1 MLERTLAEQLSIVIP
16 AHNEEAAIAVVLDTV
31 LRDCRGAEVIVVD
44 DASSDGTAVQVKR
57 FPNVRLVRLRYNRG
71 QGYALKAG
79 MRLAT
84 RPYVAWFDGDNE
96 HRTDD
101 LVRLVERVKAADLVA
116 VIGQR
121 ATASTSL
128 VRAVGRGMIRTI
140 GRGLKIRA
148 GSDLNCGLR
157 VFRRDIIVRYL
168 PIVPDR
174 FSASLMTT
182 LIMLER
188 RYPIEFMPVATNPRI
203 GASSVRLK
211 DGFEA
216 ILMLLRA
223 IMIFAPIRVFFP
235 FGLWMV
241 AIGLIYGVA
250 IFFVRRA
257 GFPVGAMLLVVVGLL
272 SMMLGLIADQISQMQ
287 LSRLSE
293 GVPLDTDT
301 QPDRPTDRHSS

>member
-1 MLERTLAEQLSIVIP
+1 
-16 AHNEEAAIAVVLDTV
+16 
-31 LRDCRGAEVIVVD
+31 
-44 DASSDGTAVQVKR
+44 
-57 FPNVRLVRLRYNRG
+57 
-71 QGYALKAG
+71 
-79 MRLAT
+79 
-84 RPYVAWFDGDNE
+84 
-96 HRTDD
+96 
-101 LVRLVERVKAADLVA
+101 
-116 VIGQR
+116 
-121 ATASTSL
+121 
-128 VRAVGRGMIRTI
+128 MIRTI

-241 AIGLIYGVA
+241 AIGLVYGFA
-250 IFFVRRA
+250 IFLMRRE

-287 LSRLSE
+287 LTRLSE

-301 QPDRPTDRHSS
+301 QPDRPADR

>member
-1 MLERTLAEQLSIVIP
+1 MLERALAEQLSIVIP
-16 AHNEEAAIAVVLDTV
+16 AHNEEAAIAVVLDAV
-31 LRDCRGAEVIVVD
+31 RRDCPGAEVIVVD
-44 DASSDGTAVQVKR
+44 DASRDGTAAQVAR
-57 FPNVRLVRLRYNRG
+57 FADVRLVRLRYNRG
-71 QGYALKAG
+71 QGHALKTG

-84 RPYVAWFDGDNE
+84 RTYVAWFDGDNE
-96 HRTDD
+96 HRTED
-101 LVRLVERVKAADLVA
+101 LVRLVERIAAEDLVA

-128 VRAVGRGMIRTI
+128 VRAAGKAMIRTI

-157 VFRRDIIVRYL
+157 VFRRDIILRYL
-168 PIVPDR
+168 PMVPDR

-188 RYPIEFMPVATNPRI
+188 RYPIEFVPVATNPRI

-235 FGLWMV
+235 FGLWLA
-241 AIGLIYGVA
+241 AIGLVYGFA
-250 IFFVRRA
+250 IFFARRA
-257 GFPVGAMLLVVVGLL
+257 GFPVGAMLMVVVGLL

-293 GVPLDTDT
+293 SAPPDTDG
-301 QPDRPTDRHSS
+301 PSDRPPRE

>member
-1 MLERTLAEQLSIVIP
+1 MLERALAEQLSIVIP
-16 AHNEEAAIAVVLDTV
+16 AHNEEAAIAVVLDAI
-31 LRDCRGAEVIVVD
+31 LRDCPGAEVIVVD
-44 DASSDGTAVQVKR
+44 DASRDGTAAQVAR
-57 FPNVRLVRLRYNRG
+57 FPDVRLARLRYNRG
-71 QGYALKAG
+71 QGHALKTG

-96 HRTDD
+96 HRTED
-101 LVRLVERVKAADLVA
+101 LVRLVERIGAADLVA

-128 VRAVGRGMIRTI
+128 VRAAGKAMIRTI

-157 VFRRDIIVRYL
+157 VFRRDVILRYL
-168 PIVPDR
+168 PMVPDR

-188 RYPIEFMPVATNPRI
+188 RYPIEFAPVATNPRI

-235 FGLWMV
+235 FGLWLV
-241 AIGLIYGVA
+241 VIGLVYGFA

-293 GVPLDTDT
+293 STPLDTDE
-301 QPDRPTDRHSS
+301 PSDRSPHE

>member
-16 AHNEEAAIAVVLDTV
+16 AHNEEAAIAVVLDAL

-71 QGYALKAG
+71 QGHALKAG

-101 LVRLVERVKAADLVA
+101 LVRLVERIKAADLVA

-121 ATASTSL
+121 ATASTSV
-128 VRAVGRGMIRTI
+128 VRAVGKAMIRTI
-140 GRGLKIRA
+140 GRGLKIHA

-157 VFRRDIIVRYL
+157 VFRRDIILRYL
-168 PIVPDR
+168 PMVPDR

-188 RYPIEFMPVATNPRI
+188 RYPIEFVPVATSPRI
-203 GASSVRLK
+203 GTSTVGLK

-235 FGLWMV
+235 FGLWV
-241 AIGLIYGVA
+241 AAIGMVYGFV
-250 IFFVRRA
+250 IFFIRHD
-257 GFPVGAMLLVVVGLL
+257 GFPVGAMLLVMVGLL

-293 GVPLDTDT
+293 GAPLDTDVP
-301 QPDRPTDRHSS
+301 PDRPSDRQSS